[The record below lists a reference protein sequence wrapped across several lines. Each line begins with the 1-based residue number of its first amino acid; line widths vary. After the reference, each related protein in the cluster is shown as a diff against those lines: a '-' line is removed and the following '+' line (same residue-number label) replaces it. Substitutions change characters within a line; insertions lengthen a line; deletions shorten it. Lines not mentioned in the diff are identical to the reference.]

1 MSQGWVAYRIAH
13 GCADVVWL
21 RAGVRPRLIQVKST
35 SGGPYER
42 FGPVDRAALLREAR
56 AAGAD
61 AWLAWWPPKL
71 TLPRWIASDAWPVAQ
86 LPLFTTER
94 TP

>member
-1 MSQGWVAYRIAH
+1 VAYRLAH
-13 GCADVVWL
+13 GRADVVAL
-21 RAGVRPRLIQVKST
+21 RAEHRPRLVQVKAT

-61 AWLAWWPPKL
+61 AWLAWWPSKL
-71 TLPRWIASDAWPVAQ
+71 MLPRWIAADEWPVAQ
-86 LPLFTTER
+86 LSLFTTDR